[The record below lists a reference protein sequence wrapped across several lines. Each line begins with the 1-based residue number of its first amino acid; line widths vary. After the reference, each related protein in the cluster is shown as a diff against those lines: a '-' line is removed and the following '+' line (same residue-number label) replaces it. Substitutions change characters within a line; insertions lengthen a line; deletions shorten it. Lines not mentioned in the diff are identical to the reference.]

1 MSFGV
6 VSAVLLA
13 LTVQYASR
21 LECADDKTTRLVAGA
36 AIMSAI
42 VKPASA
48 DPSKNY
54 TDVSIVVHGA
64 NVSVTAN
71 AGVQFVVKAFGASAF
86 LSPPHHEWNATNH
99 YLAYTEVPLG
109 DPKCVNQLYLETGL
123 ISLWDL
129 KRQNPKPT
137 TFSFNQINAT
147 KIVVGYALG
156 QDFGVY
162 VATVEVSPL

>member
-6 VSAVLLA
+6 ASTVLLA

-21 LECADDKTTRLVAGA
+21 LECANDTATRLVAGA
-36 AIMSAI
+36 TIMSAI

-54 TDVSIVVHGA
+54 TDVAVVVNGA

-71 AGVQFVVKAFGASAF
+71 AGVQFVVKAFGAGAF
-86 LSPPHHEWNATNH
+86 LSPPYHEWNATSP
-99 YLAYTEVPLG
+99 YLAYSDTSDPG
-109 DPKCVNQLYLETGL
+109 DRCANQLYLETGA
-123 ISLWDL
+123 ISLWDRR
-129 KRQNPKPT
+129 RQNPKPI
-137 TFSFNQINAT
+137 TFSFNQTNAT

-162 VATVEVSPL
+162 VATVEI